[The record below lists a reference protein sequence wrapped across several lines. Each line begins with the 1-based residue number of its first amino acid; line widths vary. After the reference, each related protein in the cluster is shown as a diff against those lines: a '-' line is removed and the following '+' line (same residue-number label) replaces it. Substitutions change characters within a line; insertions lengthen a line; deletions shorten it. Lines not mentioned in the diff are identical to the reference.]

1 MRRSLVFSLDLPTA
15 GRFIL
20 GPMNIGEA
28 AKISG
33 VNAKLIRHYESI
45 GIIPKASR
53 TDSGYRVYSDSDV
66 HTLTFVKG
74 ARRLGFSMKEIKK
87 LVGLW
92 RNRSRASADVKALAL
107 VHVKDL
113 EQKVEELQS
122 MIKTLRHLAR
132 NCHGDHRP
140 DCPIIEG
147 LAQ

>member
-1 MRRSLVFSLDLPTA
+1 
-15 GRFIL
+15 
-20 GPMNIGEA
+20 MNIGEA
-28 AKISG
+28 AKVSG
-33 VNAKLIRHYESI
+33 VNAKVIRHYESI

-53 TDSGYRVYSDSDV
+53 SDAGYRVYSDADV
-66 HTLTFVKG
+66 NILAFVKR
-74 ARRLGFSMKEIKK
+74 ARGLGFSMKEIKK
-87 LVGLW
+87 LVSLW

-107 VHVKDL
+107 EHVKDM

-140 DCPIIEG
+140 DCPIIDG